1 MKQVVS
7 ILVLLALLGGSV
19 IAAAQPRSGS
29 AKKKS
34 PAANPVAPMKTK
46 VATGRYELRR
56 ADGPVER
63 TFEEVWILYKTKVG
77 YSVEEQWHV
86 GPGKDVPANVLDVSL
101 DLIPGLHPLNMRIGT
116 DEQRSLRCSL
126 ALTECKCSSM
136 GMEATLPMNGAYS
149 FFSPSP
155 WMIGSI
161 VRRSRKVPGETTT
174 VQLVRMAG
182 MTAEGP
188 RLASFNA
195 EVQYVGDDQ
204 ILISGQRLDASIFEL
219 KAPQS
224 IPDMLIWVSRDGLV
238 LALQDSAKQEQRL
251 ELTEYTRHGRF

>member
-7 ILVLLALLGGSV
+7 ILVLSTLLGASV
-19 IAAAQPRSGS
+19 IAAAQPGSGA

-34 PAANPVAPMKTK
+34 SAKSVAPVKTK
-46 VATGRYELRR
+46 VAAGKYELRR
-56 ADGPVER
+56 SDGPVER

-86 GPGKDVPANVLDVSL
+86 GAGKDVPANVLDVSL
-101 DLIPGLHPLNMRIGT
+101 DLIPGLHPLNLRIGT

-182 MTAEGP
+182 MTAQGP
-188 RLASFNA
+188 RLASFQA